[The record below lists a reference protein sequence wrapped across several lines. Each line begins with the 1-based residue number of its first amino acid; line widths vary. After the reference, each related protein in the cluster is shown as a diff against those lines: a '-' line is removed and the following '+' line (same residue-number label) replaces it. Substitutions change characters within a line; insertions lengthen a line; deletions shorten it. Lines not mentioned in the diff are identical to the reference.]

1 MLELRRPKPA
11 QSAFQN
17 DQDIPKVVQ
26 QTRLQKRVQY
36 LKDNWSLILLALPA
50 ILFILAFSY
59 FPMGG
64 AVIAF
69 QDYSPKTGFLS
80 PFVGLRNFRLLWES
94 PVLFRLVSNTIGLNL
109 MFIVSTTFFS
119 VVIAL
124 LLNEVRS
131 TFFKRIAQSV
141 MFLPFFMGW
150 TLVAMIL
157 YGLIDYQVGTINS
170 LLVKMDFERIMLT
183 DKPELWPLILTMVRI
198 WKGTGSGCIIY
209 LAALTGVDQQLY
221 EAAAIDG
228 AGRWDRM
235 RYISIPAITPVIV
248 ILTLMSIGSIFYGDY
263 GMLYAI
269 IGNKA
274 SLYSTTDVIDTYVI
288 RALRNNANF
297 GMSTAVGLLQSM
309 LGFMCVYGANWLVR
323 KYSERRGENL
333 ALF

>member
-1 MLELRRPKPA
+1 LLELKQPKPTLSNTFSTSVTN
-11 QSAFQN
+11 QL
-17 DQDIPKVVQ
+17 PK
-26 QTRLQKRVQY
+26 TLQY
-36 LKDNWSLILLALPA
+36 LKDNWTLLLLGLPA

-59 FPMGG
+59 FPMFGT
-64 AVIAF
+64 VIAF
-69 QDYSPKTGFLS
+69 QDYSPKTGFFS

-94 PVLFRLVSNTIGLNL
+94 PVVLRLVQNTIGLNL

-119 VVIAL
+119 VLVAL

-131 TFFKRIAQSV
+131 ITFKRLTQSV

-150 TLVAMIL
+150 TLVSLVL

-170 LLVKMDFERIMLT
+170 VLVKFGMERILLT
-183 DKPELWPLILTMVRI
+183 DKPELWPWILTIIRI
-198 WKGTGSGCIIY
+198 WKGTGAGCIIY
-209 LAALTGVDQQLY
+209 LAALSGVDQQLY

-228 AGRWDRM
+228 AGRWARM
-235 RYISIPAITPVIV
+235 RYISLPSILPVIV
-248 ILTLMSIGSIFYGDY
+248 ILTLMSIGGIFFGDY

-274 SLYSTTDVIDTYVI
+274 SLFPTTDVIDTYVI

-297 GMSTAVGLLQSM
+297 GMSTAVGLVQSV
-309 LGFMCVYGANWLVR
+309 LGFICVFGSNWLVR
-323 KYSERRGENL
+323 KYSTRRGENL